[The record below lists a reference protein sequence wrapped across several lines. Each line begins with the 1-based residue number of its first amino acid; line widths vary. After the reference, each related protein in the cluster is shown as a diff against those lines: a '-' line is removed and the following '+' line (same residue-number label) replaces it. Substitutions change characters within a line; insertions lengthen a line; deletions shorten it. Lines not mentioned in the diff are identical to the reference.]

1 MEIPNTLPCR
11 QQLAAIEQAA
21 HFTQCTRNL
30 PTASLVPYRIWRTP
44 KSRHLGRTLRLML
57 RSQPPTGRDRRA
69 G

>member
-44 KSRHLGRTLRLML
+44 TISTSWKDPSPHAA
-57 RSQPPTGRDRRA
+57 QPAPYRA
-69 G
+69 